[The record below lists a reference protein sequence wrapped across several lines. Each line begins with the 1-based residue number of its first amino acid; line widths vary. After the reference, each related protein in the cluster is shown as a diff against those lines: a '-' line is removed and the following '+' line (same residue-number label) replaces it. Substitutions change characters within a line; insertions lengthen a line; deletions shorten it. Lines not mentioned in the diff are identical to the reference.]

1 MATASQQLLLD
12 FVSELSAKTQDPV
25 AIHLLLVQQAMHAR
39 GESASLTASTK
50 ISLELFERT
59 AVYRDLK
66 ELYTQ
71 GSIEFVDFDG
81 NKYAPTEKEIAQ
93 AGAGQDVK
101 FRAVRLTKSTLE
113 RL

>member
-12 FVSELSAKTQDPV
+12 FILELSARTQDPV

-66 ELYTQ
+66 ELYAQ

-81 NKYAPTEKEIAQ
+81 LKHRPTEKEISQ
-93 AGAGQDVK
+93 AGAGEEVK
-101 FRAVRLTKSTLE
+101 FRAVRLTKTALE